1 MAKFTPLAVVL
12 IALLF
17 IAHTTAYRTI
27 VTSVEIDEDIDNRK
41 SGSCR
46 EQLQQQQYLNE
57 CERFLRQQCQSQSG
71 RRDTTSE
78 KQQLEQCC
86 DQLGDMSRRCR
97 CDGLSEL
104 VSEQLGHLQGEE
116 RREILQI
123 ARNLPNECNL
133 RPGRCDSEIRSN

>member
-1 MAKFTPLAVVL
+1 MAKFTALAAILV
-12 IALLF
+12 ALLF

-27 VTSVEIDEDIDNRK
+27 VTTTDKQSR
-41 SGSCR
+41 SCR

-71 RRDTTSE
+71 RRDSTSE
-78 KQQLEQCC
+78 QQQLEQCC
-86 DQLGDMSRRCR
+86 DQLRDMSRRCR

>member
-1 MAKFTPLAVVL
+1 MAKFTPLAAILVAPFVHRPHHCL
-12 IALLF
+12 PHHRNNYGQGKA
-17 IAHTTAYRTI
+17 AHAQ
-27 VTSVEIDEDIDNRK
+27 S
-41 SGSCR
+41 
-46 EQLQQQQYLNE
+46 
-57 CERFLRQQCQSQSG
+57 QSQSG
-71 RRDTTSE
+71 RRDSTSE
-78 KQQLEQCC
+78 QQQLEQCC
-86 DQLGDMSRRCR
+86 DQLRDMSRRCR